1 MLTRRRWMQTLAVR
15 PPAPNVLVFM
25 TDQESAL
32 LPGPARLPN
41 RERLLQRGVRFSNAF
56 CTTPQ
61 CSAARASFLT
71 GLMPKRTGVWT
82 NVDNSSLGKPLSAAL
97 PNLGQVFQKA
107 GYSTALF
114 GKWHLGL
121 PDKDLRAFGFDVRV
135 DGNDPAVTAAAVEWL
150 RGRTGPWLAWV
161 SLVNPHDIYAV
172 RRELAKTTL
181 RPGVSGPATD
191 LENLAGKPVEQ
202 REYVDRDQG
211 KITADFTPEQW
222 KLYRSYYLDLVEK
235 TDAQLGQVLD
245 TIDLDKTIILLTSDH
260 GDQLGEHGLP
270 FKGPFVYDEC
280 MRIPLLLSAPGR
292 LRPGVRTDLVSTVDL
307 APTLAE
313 AAGLRWPSATDGQ
326 SILRPSRR
334 DAVFSD
340 YYAKQKWVNPIR
352 TIRTRD
358 AKLNIYDQTGH
369 REFYDLRK
377 DPGEANNLAARQPAQ
392 MAALERRLNATIP
405 PTAGA

>member
-15 PPAPNVLVFM
+15 PSAPNVLVFM

-32 LPGPARLPN
+32 LPGPASLPN
-41 RERLLQRGVRFSNAF
+41 RERLLKRGVRFANAF

-82 NVDNSSLGKPLSAAL
+82 NVDNSSLGQPLSPEL
-97 PNLGQVFQKA
+97 PNLGHVFRQA
-107 GYSTALF
+107 GYTTALF
-114 GKWHLGL
+114 GKWHLSL
-121 PDKDLRAFGFDVRV
+121 QDKDLGAFGFDVRV
-135 DGNDPAVTAAAVEWL
+135 DGKDPAVTAAAAEWL
-150 RGRTGPWLAWV
+150 RGAKTPWLAWV
-161 SLVNPHDIYAV
+161 SLLNPHDIYAV
-172 RRELAKTTL
+172 RKEMAATAL
-181 RPGVSGPATD
+181 RPDVRGPVTNLD
-191 LENLAGKPVEQ
+191 NLASKPIEQ

-211 KITADFTPEQW
+211 RITADFTAAQW

-235 TDAQLGQVLD
+235 TDVQLGQVLD
-245 TIDLDKTIILLTSDH
+245 SIDLDRTIILLTSDH

-280 MRIPLLLSAPGR
+280 MRIPLTIAAPGR
-292 LRPGVRTDLVSTVDL
+292 LKPGVRTDLVSTVDF
-307 APTLAE
+307 APTLAD
-313 AAGLRWPSATDGQ
+313 AAGLRWPTPTDGQ
-326 SILRPSRR
+326 SLLRPARR

-358 AKLNIYDQTGH
+358 AKLNIHDQTGH
-369 REFYDLRK
+369 REFYDLRR
-377 DPGEANNLAARQPAQ
+377 DPGEATNLAAEKLPA
-392 MAALERRLNATIP
+392 MEALERRLNATIP
-405 PTAGA
+405 PAAGA

>member
-15 PPAPNVLVFM
+15 PSAPNVLVFM

-32 LPGPARLPN
+32 LPGSARLPN
-41 RERLLQRGVRFSNAF
+41 RDRVLQRGVRFANAF

-82 NVDNSSLGKPLSAAL
+82 NVDNSSLGQPLSPEL
-97 PNLGQVFQKA
+97 PNLGHVFRQA
-107 GYSTALF
+107 GYTTALF
-114 GKWHLGL
+114 GKWHLSL
-121 PDKDLRAFGFDVRV
+121 QDKDLGAFGFDVRV
-135 DGNDPAVTAAAVEWL
+135 DGKDPAVTAAAAEWL
-150 RGRTGPWLAWV
+150 RGAKTPWLAWV
-161 SLVNPHDIYAV
+161 SLLNPHDIYAV
-172 RRELAKTTL
+172 RKEMAATAL
-181 RPGVSGPATD
+181 RPDVRGPVTNLD
-191 LENLAGKPVEQ
+191 NLASKPIEQ

-211 KITADFTPEQW
+211 RITADFTAAQW

-235 TDAQLGQVLD
+235 TDVQLGQVLD
-245 TIDLDKTIILLTSDH
+245 SIDLDRTIILLTSDH

-270 FKGPFVYDEC
+270 FKGPFVHDEC
-280 MRIPLLLSAPGR
+280 MRIPLTIAAPGR
-292 LRPGVRTDLVSTVDL
+292 LKPGVRTDLVSTVDF

-313 AAGLRWPSATDGQ
+313 AAGLRWPTPTDGQ
-326 SILRPSRR
+326 SLLRRARR

-369 REFYDLRK
+369 REFYDLRR
-377 DPGEANNLAARQPAQ
+377 DPGEATNLAAEKLPA

-405 PTAGA
+405 PAAGA

>member
-1 MLTRRRWMQTLAVR
+1 MQSLAVR

-32 LPGPARLPN
+32 LPGTARLPN
-41 RERLLQRGVRFSNAF
+41 RERLLQRGVRFPNAF

-71 GLMPKRTGVWT
+71 GLMPKRTGVRT
-82 NVDNSSLGKPLSAAL
+82 NVDSSSLGKPLSPQL
-97 PNLGQVFQKA
+97 PNLGHVFQKA
-107 GYSTALF
+107 GYTTALF
-114 GKWHLGL
+114 GKWHLSQ

-135 DGNDPAVTAAAVEWL
+135 DGSDPAVTAAAVDWV

-161 SLVNPHDIYAV
+161 SLLNPHDIYAV
-172 RRELAKTTL
+172 RREMENTVL
-181 RPGVSGPATD
+181 RPDVRGPATG
-191 LENLAGKPVEQ
+191 LENLAAKPVEQ
-202 REYVDRDQG
+202 QEYVDRDQG
-211 KITADFTPEQW
+211 KITAKFTPEQW

-235 TDAQLGQVLD
+235 TDVQLGQVLD
-245 TIDLDKTIILLTSDH
+245 AIDLEKTIILLTSDH

-280 MRIPLLLSAPGR
+280 MRIPLVISAPGR
-292 LRPGVRTDLVSTVDL
+292 MKPGVRLDLVSTVDF

-313 AAGLRWPSATDGQ
+313 AAGLRWPSPVDGQ
-326 SILRPSRR
+326 SLLRVSRR

-369 REFYDLRK
+369 REFYDLRR
-377 DPGEANNLAARQPAQ
+377 DPGEAINLAAQKPAAL
-392 MAALERRLNATIP
+392 AALERRLNATIP
-405 PTAGA
+405 PAAGV

>member
-1 MLTRRRWMQTLAVR
+1 MLSRRRWLQSLAVR

-41 RERLLQRGVRFSNAF
+41 RERLLQRGVRFANAF

-82 NVDNSSLGKPLSAAL
+82 NVDNSSLGKPLSPAH
-97 PNLGQVFQKA
+97 PNLGHVFQKA
-107 GYSTALF
+107 GYTTALF

-121 PDKDLRAFGFDVRV
+121 PDQDLRSFGFDVRV
-135 DGNDPAVTAAAVEWL
+135 DGKDPVVTAAAVEWL
-150 RGRTGPWLAWV
+150 RGRRRPWLAWV
-161 SLVNPHDIYAV
+161 SLLNPHDIYAV
-172 RRELAKTTL
+172 RREMATTTL
-181 RPGVSGPATD
+181 RPDVRHPATG
-191 LENLAGKPVEQ
+191 LENLAAKPVEQ
-202 REYVDRDQG
+202 REFVDRDQG
-211 KITADFTPEQW
+211 KITADFTPDQW

-245 TIDLDKTIILLTSDH
+245 SIDLDNTIILLTSDH

-270 FKGPFVYDEC
+270 FKGPFVYDES
-280 MRIPLLLSAPGR
+280 MRIPLVLAAPGR
-292 LRPGVRTDLVSTVDL
+292 LRPGVRTDLVSTVDF

-313 AAGLRWPSATDGQ
+313 AAGLRWPTPIDGQ

-358 AKLNIYDQTGH
+358 AKLNVYDLTGH

-377 DPGEANNLAARQPAQ
+377 DPGEIHNLAARQPAA
-392 MAALERRLNATIP
+392 MAALERRLDATIP
-405 PTAGA
+405 RAAGA

>member
-1 MLTRRRWMQTLAVR
+1 MQSLALR

-32 LPGPARLPN
+32 LPGAARLPN
-41 RERLLQRGVRFSNAF
+41 RERLLRRGVRFSNAF

-82 NVDNSSLGKPLSAAL
+82 NVDNSSLGKPLSPEL
-97 PNLGQVFQKA
+97 PNLGHVFRQA
-107 GYSTALF
+107 GYATALF

-135 DGNDPAVTAAAVEWL
+135 DGKDPAVTAAAAEWL

-161 SLVNPHDIYAV
+161 SLLNPHDIYAV
-172 RRELAKTTL
+172 RREMATTTL
-181 RPGVSGPATD
+181 RPDVRGPATG
-191 LENLAGKPVEQ
+191 LENLQGKPIEQ
-202 REYVDRDQG
+202 RDYVDRDQG
-211 KITADFTPEQW
+211 KITADFTPAQW
-222 KLYRSYYLDLVEK
+222 KFYRSYYLDLVEK
-235 TDAQLGQVLD
+235 TDVQLGQVLD
-245 TIDLDKTIILLTSDH
+245 SIDLDQTIVLLTSDH

-280 MRIPLLLSAPGR
+280 MRIPLVISAPGQ
-292 LRPGVRTDLVSTVDL
+292 LKPGVRTDLVSTVDL
-307 APTLAE
+307 APTLAQ
-313 AAGLRWPSATDGQ
+313 AAGLRWPTPVDGR
-326 SILRPSRR
+326 SILKPSQR

-369 REFYDLRK
+369 REFYDLKR
-377 DPGEANNLAARQPAQ
+377 DPGEAHNLAGQKPPA
-392 MAALERRLNATIP
+392 MAPLEKRLNATIP
-405 PTAGA
+405 AGAGA

>member
-1 MLTRRRWMQTLAVR
+1 MQSLAVR

-32 LPGPARLPN
+32 LPGTARLPN
-41 RERLLQRGVRFSNAF
+41 RERLLQRGVRFPNAF

-82 NVDNSSLGKPLSAAL
+82 NVDGSSLGKPLSPEL

-107 GYSTALF
+107 GYATALF

-121 PDKDLRAFGFDVRV
+121 PDKELRAFGFDVRV
-135 DGNDPAVTAAAVEWL
+135 DGSDPAVTAAAVDWV
-150 RGRTGPWLAWV
+150 RGRTGPYLAWV
-161 SLVNPHDIYAV
+161 SLLNPHDIYAV
-172 RRELAKTTL
+172 RREMEKTVL
-181 RPGVSGPATD
+181 RPDVRGPATG
-191 LENLAGKPVEQ
+191 LENLAAKPVEQ
-202 REYVDRDQG
+202 QEYVDRDQG
-211 KITADFTPEQW
+211 KITAKFTPEQW

-245 TIDLDKTIILLTSDH
+245 AIDLDQTIILLTSDH

-270 FKGPFVYDEC
+270 FKGSFVYDEC
-280 MRIPLLLSAPGR
+280 MRIPLVIAAPGR
-292 LRPGVRTDLVSTVDL
+292 MKPGVRRDLVSTVDF

-313 AAGLRWPSATDGQ
+313 AAGLRWPSPVDGQ
-326 SILRPSRR
+326 SLLRVSRR

-369 REFYDLRK
+369 REFYDLRR
-377 DPGEANNLAARQPAQ
+377 DPGEAINLAAQKPAAL
-392 MAALERRLNATIP
+392 AALELRLNATIP
-405 PTAGA
+405 PAAGV

>member
-1 MLTRRRWMQTLAVR
+1 MLTRRRWMQALAVK

-32 LPGPARLPN
+32 LPGTARLPN
-41 RERLLQRGVRFSNAF
+41 RERLLRRGIRFSNAF

-82 NVDNSSLGKPLSAAL
+82 NVDNSSLGKPLSPDL
-97 PNLGQVFQKA
+97 PNLGQVFRGA
-107 GYSTALF
+107 GYATALF

-135 DGNDPAVTAAAVEWL
+135 DGKDPAVTAAAAEWL
-150 RGRTGPWLAWV
+150 RGRQGPWMAWV
-161 SLVNPHDIYAV
+161 SLLNPHDIYAV
-172 RRELAKTTL
+172 RQEMGKTAV
-181 RPGVSGPATD
+181 RADVRGPATG
-191 LENLAGKPVEQ
+191 LENLTGKPVEQ
-202 REYVDRDQG
+202 QEFVDRDQG
-211 KITADFTPEQW
+211 KITASFTPDQW

-235 TDAQLGQVLD
+235 TDVQLGQVLD
-245 TIDLDKTIILLTSDH
+245 SIDLDKTIILLTSDH

-280 MRIPLLLSAPGR
+280 MRIPLVLSVPGQ
-292 LRPGVRTDLVSTVDL
+292 LKPGVRTDLVSTVDF
-307 APTLAE
+307 APTLAA
-313 AAGLRWPSATDGQ
+313 AAGLRWPTPVDGQ
-326 SILRPSRR
+326 SILKPSRR

-369 REFYDLRK
+369 REFYDLRR
-377 DPGEANNLAARQPAQ
+377 DPGEANNLAEQKLTA
-392 MAALERRLNATIP
+392 MAAMERRLNATILAA
-405 PTAGA
+405 AGA